1 MTMTDIEQPLT
12 QKQIGIVDAATRVFA
27 EHGYR
32 SGTVQMIAK
41 EAGLSQAGL
50 IHHFPTKE
58 SILMA
63 VLQYRDAD
71 DREVSV
77 PASEEG
83 VSVVELYRRVLRKN
97 AERSEMM
104 RFFAVLS
111 AEALALDHPA
121 HEYFRKRFD
130 DTASSTEAL
139 VARNQAAGIV
149 RDDMPAGTI
158 AELVISVAHGFRY
171 SVLVGED
178 LDHYLRILGSLE
190 QMLKPPG

>member
-12 QKQIGIVDAATRVFA
+12 DKQIQIVDAATRVFA

-50 IHHFPTKE
+50 IHHFATKE
-58 SILMA
+58 AILMA
-63 VLQYRDAD
+63 VLGHRDAD
-71 DREVSV
+71 DRDVSL

-83 VSVVELYRRVLRKN
+83 VSVVEVYRRVLKKN

-111 AEALALDHPA
+111 AEALAPDHPA
-121 HEYFRKRFD
+121 HAYFQQRFE
-130 DTASSTEAL
+130 DTANATEAI
-139 VARNQAAGIV
+139 VVRNQAAGLV
-149 RDDMPAGTI
+149 RSDLSARTI

-171 SVLVGED
+171 SVLVGDD
-178 LDHYLRILGSLE
+178 LDRYLLMLDSLE
-190 QMLKPPG
+190 QMLGTPA

>member
-1 MTMTDIEQPLT
+1 MTMTDTDQSLT

-58 SILMA
+58 AILMA
-63 VLQYRDAD
+63 VLQHRDAD
-71 DREVSV
+71 DREVSA
-77 PASEEG
+77 PASDEG
-83 VSVVELYRRVLRKN
+83 VSVVELYRRVLKKN

-111 AEALALDHPA
+111 AEALAPDHPA
-121 HEYFRKRFD
+121 HDYFRQRFD
-130 DTASSTEAL
+130 DTASLTEAV
-139 VARNQAAGIV
+139 VARNQADGIL
-149 RDDMPAGTI
+149 RDDLPARTI

-171 SVLVGED
+171 SVLVGER
-178 LDHYLRILGSLE
+178 LDHYLRMLDSLE
-190 QMLKPPG
+190 TMLSAPD

>member
-1 MTMTDIEQPLT
+1 MTMTELEQPLT
-12 QKQIGIVDAATRVFA
+12 QKQIDIVDAATRVFA

-58 SILMA
+58 AILMA
-63 VLQYRDAD
+63 VLHYRDAD
-71 DREVSV
+71 DREVSE
-77 PASEEG
+77 PANEEG
-83 VSVVELYRRVLRKN
+83 VSVVEVFRRVLTKN

-111 AEALALDHPA
+111 AEALAADHPA
-121 HEYFRKRFD
+121 HDYFQARFRQ
-130 DTASSTEAL
+130 TAAATEA
-139 VARNQAAGIV
+139 VVVRNQADGLV
-149 RDDMPAGTI
+149 RDDLPANII

-171 SVLVGED
+171 SVLVGD
-178 LDHYLRILGSLE
+178 RLDHYLELLDALE
-190 QMLKPPG
+190 RTLAVPT